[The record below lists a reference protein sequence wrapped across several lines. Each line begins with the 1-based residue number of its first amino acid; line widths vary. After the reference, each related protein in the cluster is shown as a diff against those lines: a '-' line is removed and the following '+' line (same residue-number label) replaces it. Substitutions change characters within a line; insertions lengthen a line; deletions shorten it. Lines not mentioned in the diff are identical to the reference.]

1 MRLHFRIEAVAATLL
16 WAAFACSRA
25 EPPAEPKASNA
36 EAAPAVDEGTPV
48 YGDWL
53 VQWLLADPESLNPLT
68 SNDLA
73 SSQVLSN
80 IETQLLTLHPETL
93 KPIPVVAT
101 ALPEIADDHLTYTF
115 HIRGDVTFSD
125 GKPLTVEDILFS
137 LKAIKDP
144 EVDAAALRN
153 YFNSV
158 IDARSLDSRTVQFRC
173 SEPYF
178 RNDTVLGQIPIL
190 PRHFYDPGGLLDGIS
205 VAELSRWGSID
216 SGKKARAIRFAESF
230 NRDFHRKVLGAGG
243 YFLADP
249 ARDLITGERVVLQRR
264 RDFWA
269 PGDSL
274 RGDGWVD
281 RIFYRVINN
290 SDAALVALKAGTLDL
305 MSLSPLQHL
314 KQTDTPGFR
323 SRFEKKIAY
332 SPTYSYIGWNET
344 RPIFRDKR
352 VRQALAHFI
361 DRDRIIQKVLFGF
374 GEKVNSPVY
383 FFRPE
388 YNKNLKGYAFDP
400 ELGKRKLAEAGWS
413 DSDGDGVLDRVIG
426 GKPTPLRFEII
437 FNSGNEIRKNVGL
450 IVIDEMKR
458 AGIDVSLREVD
469 WSILLEKV
477 EHFNYDAVILGWA
490 FSAGDTD
497 LYQIWHSS
505 QAVAGGSNHV
515 AFKNAEADRILEEYR
530 REFDEQRRI
539 QLYMRLQEIIEEEAP
554 YAFLY
559 IPKGISAFDRR
570 FRNTRWYPTGGPNLN
585 EWWVPLALQRYG
597 H

>member
-1 MRLHFRIEAVAATLL
+1 MFL
-16 WAAFACSRA
+16 WAACACSRG
-25 EPPAEPKASNA
+25 EPPSERTTA
-36 EAAPAVDEGTPV
+36 AAPSPADEMTPA

-68 SNDLA
+68 SNDVA

-101 ALPEIADDHLTYTF
+101 DLPVVAEDHLTYTF
-115 HIRGDVTFSD
+115 HVRNDVTFSD
-125 GKPLTVEDILFS
+125 GKPLTAEDILFS

-144 EVDAAALRN
+144 EVDAAAMRN
-153 YFNSV
+153 YYDSV
-158 IDARSLDSRTVQFRC
+158 IDARALDPYTVEFRC
-173 SEPYF
+173 REPYF
-178 RNDTVLGQIPIL
+178 RNDTVLGQMPIL
-190 PRHFYDPGGLLDGIS
+190 PRHFYDSDGLLEGIS
-205 VAELSRWGSID
+205 AAELARWD
-216 SGKKARAIRFAESF
+216 SLGPEKKARAVQFAERF
-230 NRDFHRKVLGAGG
+230 NRDFHRRVLGAGG
-243 YFLADP
+243 YVLDHP
-249 ARDLITGERVVLQRR
+249 GRDLITGERVVLRRR

-281 RIFYRVINN
+281 RIFFRVINN
-290 SDAALVALKAGTLDL
+290 PDAALVALKASTLDL
-305 MSLSPLQHL
+305 MSLNPLQHL
-314 KQTDTPGFR
+314 KQTGTPGFR
-323 SRFEKKIAY
+323 DRFEKVIAY

-344 RPIFRDKR
+344 RPIFRDKK

-361 DRDRIIQKVLFGF
+361 DRDRIIEKVLFGF
-374 GEKVNSPVY
+374 GEKVNSSVY
-383 FFRPE
+383 LFRPE
-388 YNKNLKGYAFDP
+388 YNKNLTGYAFDP
-400 ELGKRKLAEAGWS
+400 AEGRRKLADAGWR
-413 DSDGDGVLDRVIG
+413 DSNGDGVLDKTID

-437 FNSGNEIRKNVGL
+437 FNSGNQIRKNVGL

-458 AGIDVSLREVD
+458 AGVAASLREVD

-477 EHFNYDAVILGWA
+477 EHFDYDAVILGWA

-505 QAVAGGSNHV
+505 QAVPGGSNHV
-515 AFKNAEADRILEEYR
+515 AFKNAEADRILEQYR
-530 REFDEQRRI
+530 REFDEGERI
-539 QLYMRLQEIIEEEAP
+539 RLYMHLQEIIEEEAP

-559 IPKGISAFDRR
+559 IPKGISAYDRR
-570 FRNTRWYPTGGPNLN
+570 YRNTRWYPTGGPNLN

-597 H
+597 K